1 MRGSPRSQKT
11 PLGCLLR
18 HFKEGFIEGAD
29 YGIKFSPGR
38 LRTLCEVEWLSFDV
52 NWPPE
57 GSFDRGLV
65 RNVWKIVTGDP
76 GHPDQ
81 FPYIDQWLNL
91 VQNPPP
97 WLHQCALSLGA

>member
-1 MRGSPRSQKT
+1 MADFSESTYIHLSNCSCLSVCFVFCASDGGSPSSQKT

-57 GSFDRGLV
+57 GSFDRGLM
-65 RNVWKIVTGDP
+65 RNV
-76 GHPDQ
+76 
-81 FPYIDQWLNL
+81 
-91 VQNPPP
+91 
-97 WLHQCALSLGA
+97 